1 VRMNLERC
9 VWVMAVSIGISGG
22 AFKVVAAPF
31 FQDHAL
37 DYSTTKSTAAIALA
51 GDPVVGTWKLN
62 VSSSKFSPGPAPKE
76 EMRVYDAQGD
86 GIKVTVSTTEADGH
100 STTVRIAAN
109 YDGKDYPIAGSSDY
123 DAIVLK
129 KINEQTAEAA
139 LMHGQKVIA
148 TAKREISADGKT
160 MTITYK
166 TSQDQD
172 RTTNNQAVY
181 NKQ

>member
-1 VRMNLERC
+1 MRMNSKRC
-9 VWVMAVSIGISGG
+9 VWVLAVAIGVSGG
-22 AFKVVAAPF
+22 RVEAVPAPL
-31 FQDHAL
+31 FQDHAQ
-37 DYSTTKSTAAIALA
+37 DFSKAKSTAAVALA
-51 GDPVVGTWKLN
+51 SDLVVGTWKLN
-62 VSSSKFSPGPAPKE
+62 VGNSKFSPGPAPKE
-76 EMRVYDAQGD
+76 ETRIYEAQGD
-86 GIKVTVSTTEADGH
+86 GIKVIVSTMEADGH

-172 RTTNNQAVY
+172 RPTNNQAVY